1 MLCNIEAL
9 RGEPLTEDPR
19 NKGTVEELKDWAAI
33 CGQVFLWDYNIQFA
47 NLVSPFP
54 NLNTLAPNMRFF
66 VNNSVR
72 SLFSQCNREIG
83 GEMAELR
90 GYMLSK
96 LMWDPTV
103 NPREVMEDFVEGY
116 FGAAAPYIQHYIDTL
131 HEASH
136 VSGEP
141 LGIFHGP
148 RNARGSYLSQ
158 ELCVGYDA
166 DFDAAEAAVA
176 GQSDILARVR
186 VARLPLL
193 YAELV
198 LQYGSREKRLAKAAY
213 FARVARDSGLE
224 KVEEWHITVD
234 QFITN
239 TLASLGHD
247 QFEFGRVSLPAFSL
261 LGITA
266 QGTVE
271 EIWQQNQDR
280 VDKVIS
286 YIEFSEVINNIKVYS
301 IQRGE
306 RNFVGLKMLKGAT
319 GLPEGYERVDI
330 PAQSYVTVACED
342 GDLPLAH
349 QELSGYLKHNDL
361 IQAGDIYLIH
371 ALTGG
376 TTLYCPVT
384 SKSL

>member
-1 MLCNIEAL
+1 
-9 RGEPLTEDPR
+9 
-19 NKGTVEELKDWAAI
+19 VEELKDWAAI

-198 LQYGSREKRLAKAAY
+198 LQYGSREKRLTKAAY
-213 FARVARDSGLE
+213 FARVARDSGLQ

-234 QFITN
+234 QFITD
-239 TLASLGHD
+239 TLAFLGHD
-247 QFEFGRVSLPAFSL
+247 RFEYGRASLPAFSL

-266 QGTVE
+266 SGTIE
-271 EIWQQNQDR
+271 EIWQQNQHR

-286 YIEFSEVINNIKVYS
+286 YVEFTEVINNLKVYS
-301 IQRGE
+301 QNRGE
-306 RNFVGLKMLKGAT
+306 QNYVGLKMLKDAAAV
-319 GLPEGYERVDI
+319 PEGYERMDI

-342 GDLPLAH
+342 ADLALARR
-349 QELSGYLKHNDL
+349 EMSEYLKNNDL
-361 IQAGDIYLIH
+361 AQAGEIFSVH
-371 ALTGG
+371 SLTGG
-376 TTLYCPVT
+376 TTLYCPII